1 MLLIRIVRARPRLF
15 FCAAL
20 GAFTFFVIPD
30 SVAKRAT
37 TKLILSW
44 NVGAWLYLALAV
56 RMMFSSDRN
65 KLRSRAV
72 QQDDGR
78 IAILVLVI
86 LAAVATIGA
95 IAAELGVA
103 KELSGTARYEH
114 VALAGLTLVSSWFFT
129 HVMFALHYA
138 HDYILPA
145 SRGEPAGLEFAG
157 KDEPDYIDFLYF
169 SCIIGTS
176 GQTADVGIST
186 SAMRRTALVHCVL
199 AFFYNTTL
207 VALTINIASG
217 FF

>member
-20 GAFTFFVIPD
+20 GALTFFVIPE
-30 SVAKRAT
+30 SVANRVT
-37 TKLILSW
+37 TRLILSW

-56 RMMFSSDRN
+56 HMMFSSDRD

-72 QQDDGR
+72 RQDDGR

-103 KELSGTARYEH
+103 KELAGTARYEH

-145 SRGEPAGLEFAG
+145 SRGEPGGLEFAG
-157 KDEPDYIDFLYF
+157 PEEPDYIDFLYF

-176 GQTADVGIST
+176 GQTADVNIST

-199 AFFYNTTL
+199 AFFYNATL
-207 VALTINIASG
+207 IALTINIASG